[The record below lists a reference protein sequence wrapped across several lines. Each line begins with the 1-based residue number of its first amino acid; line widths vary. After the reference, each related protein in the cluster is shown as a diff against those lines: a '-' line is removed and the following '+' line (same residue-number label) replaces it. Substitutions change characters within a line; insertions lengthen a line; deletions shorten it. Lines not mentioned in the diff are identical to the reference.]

1 MTAGPPGCF
10 GIHLVKSYTFPKTML
25 QQLVASECFATSLVV
40 KTILLSAALGEVVAD
55 LVTAGVA
62 VTDAEGAVVGVFVAL
77 GVGVGVGVGAEVS
90 VGVGLLGAIGDAL
103 DVDLDTGALLQSNFF
118 PDLTHRYLTLLTVL
132 TAPAFGHEVPAKVA
146 AFVGDRLA
154 KTKAAKIRLSREP
167 LIRISRS

>member
-62 VTDAEGAVVGVFVAL
+62 VTDAEGPAVGVFVAL
-77 GVGVGVGVGAEVS
+77 GVGVGVGAEVS
-90 VGVGLLGAIGDAL
+90 VGVGLFGAIGDAL
-103 DVDLDTGALLQSNFF
+103 GVDLDTGALLQSNFF

-132 TAPAFGHEVPAKVA
+132 TAPAFVHEVPAKVA

-154 KTKAAKIRLSREP
+154 MAKAAKIRLN
-167 LIRISRS
+167 